1 MKNAFALSC
10 LIPLIGYSVTLTVQT
25 LGAISIPLPSISAFI
40 GIYVAA
46 GVLTLAF
53 GDYYRQTSIRC
64 NPARRPASRRETIPV
79 LHGLSLTNSVLHA
92 K

>member
-10 LIPLIGYSVTLTVQT
+10 LIPLVGYIAT
-25 LGAISIPLPSISAFI
+25 LGATTLGAVSIPLPSLTSFI

-53 GDYYRQTSIRC
+53 GDYTRQTTVRSKR
-64 NPARRPASRRETIPV
+64 ARWSAPRREAV
-79 LHGLSLTNSVLHA
+79 SALYRLSLTNSPLHA

>member
-10 LIPLIGYSVTLTVQT
+10 LIPLAAYFLALTAKT
-25 LGAISIPLPSISAFI
+25 LGAVSISLPSISAFI

-53 GDYYRQTSIRC
+53 ADYFRQTTVRSKRA
-64 NPARRPASRRETIPV
+64 PRTAPRSETIPA
-79 LHGLSLTNSVLHA
+79 LHGLSLTNSTLGTH
-92 K
+92 